1 MCEARRDK
9 NLFFYGRPFHLLID
23 GLNRPQRAQ
32 IAALMPEHAYV
43 LDIGCGT
50 GELALALRASRSCR
64 VVGVDLSSRMIDY
77 ASRRNPYPEVSFLH
91 RDAADLSDLPEKHF
105 DYAVLCMILH
115 ELPRDVQTR
124 VLCEALRLAR
134 VALLLDYSV
143 PTPTNLSASV
153 ARVIETTLGRDHYR
167 HFRAYLQA
175 GGLGELVSAVGAFGR
190 VSQRLQIPGRCHQV
204 IVLGDS
210 SPRSDRHA
218 A

>member
-32 IAALMPEHAYV
+32 VAALMPEHAYV

-50 GELALALRASRSCR
+50 GELALALRASRNCR

-77 ASRRNPYPEVSFLH
+77 ASRRNPYPEVRFLH
-91 RDAADLSDLPEKHF
+91 GDAADIPDFPAKHF

-124 VLCEALRLAR
+124 VLREALRLAR
-134 VALLLDYSV
+134 ATLLLDYSV
-143 PTPTNLSASV
+143 PMPTNLSAAI
-153 ARVIETTLGRDHYR
+153 ARAIETTLGRDHYP
-167 HFRAYLQA
+167 HFQAYLQA
-175 GGLGELVSAVGAFGR
+175 GGLGELASAVGASSR
-190 VSQRLQIPGRCHQV
+190 ISQCRQIPGRCHQV
-204 IVLGDS
+204 IVLGES
-210 SPRSDRHA
+210 SPGSDRHA